1 MISVSSRSEC
11 LIRMAVGW
19 FYLSALALFSLGS
32 MCILSTI
39 YWMRYW
45 HKGFAWDGTILTF
58 NWHPVLMVTGMV
70 VLYSA
75 GECPAGQCSPSPA
88 WFMSL
93 SGLGLWGGVGR
104 VVSGPRCYL
113 EEDVRTLRR
122 GAAEK
127 GSCRDVLGQGLV
139 NSSIKGQRVR
149 ILGFASPVIWVA
161 APQLCCCV
169 AAVAGDHTETRVWLG
184 SDQTSFTVMRGGKK

>member
-75 GECPAGQCSPSPA
+75 GECPAGQCSLALS
-88 WFMSL
+88 SL
-93 SGLGLWGGVGR
+93 VYVTVRFGAVGWGGEGCLWAQVLFGGR
-104 VVSGPRCYL
+104 RKNS
-113 EEDVRTLRR
+113 
-122 GAAEK
+122 EK
-127 GSCRDVLGQGLV
+127 R
-139 NSSIKGQRVR
+139 SS
-149 ILGFASPVIWVA
+149 
-161 APQLCCCV
+161 
-169 AAVAGDHTETRVWLG
+169 
-184 SDQTSFTVMRGGKK
+184 